1 MGENTKYFST
11 KMYRVTKHTICG
23 LSLFHSQM
31 LRLLKFRVSHFL
43 ARSDSSC
50 AQLLSASSHIT
61 GRFAKLL
68 FTKRLK
74 QPLLAVNSNLHP
86 VLAHSLMTIEVRHSP
101 RFSFSRIQATTC
113 FYICTKMSSRNFSS
127 STSSDTLLAAALY
140 RSLFFK
146 MLFTVDHG
154 RLNFLVMSLVRA
166 PRSLSSMI
174 CIFVCRSVKFLDL
187 LLPAGVT
194 PLYVF
199 LLLAMFITL
208 TSLLAFSLVL
218 FSRKHLFIVSLSSLF
233 HSKPHQIQRIW
244 DCHKKNTCLAFARD
258 IRSNLTKCSTV
269 TQNST
274 CRQELW
280 STKAIR
286 LT

>member
-86 VLAHSLMTIEVRHSP
+86 VLAHSLMTIEV
-101 RFSFSRIQATTC
+101 
-113 FYICTKMSSRNFSS
+113 K
-127 STSSDTLLAAALY
+127 TLPT
-140 RSLFFK
+140 LFF
-146 MLFTVDHG
+146 LTNPGHH
-154 RLNFLVMSLVRA
+154 
-166 PRSLSSMI
+166 
-174 CIFVCRSVKFLDL
+174 
-187 LLPAGVT
+187 
-194 PLYVF
+194 VF
-199 LLLAMFITL
+199 LHLHKNVLAKFQQFDVIGHTL
-208 TSLLAFSLVL
+208 SCCFVP
-218 FSRKHLFIVSLSSLF
+218 FFVF
-233 HSKPHQIQRIW
+233 
-244 DCHKKNTCLAFARD
+244 
-258 IRSNLTKCSTV
+258 
-269 TQNST
+269 
-274 CRQELW
+274 
-280 STKAIR
+280 
-286 LT
+286 